1 MTGQAEFHETIEARG
16 GTFPLHGR
24 YDARF
29 RPVVEAFIENFREE
43 EELGAGTSVV
53 LDGETVVDLW
63 GGWARADRSAPWDEH
78 TTVCMMSVAKGVT
91 GICFNTLIDRGLVDP
106 DERVAHYWPEFA
118 QNGKDGITVRMVLD
132 HTAAIPV
139 LTDDVLYPGGF
150 YDYPAY
156 IRALEAQHPLWQP
169 GTRAAYHVHN
179 QGFLL
184 GEIMRRVT
192 GMTVGPFLKQNVAGP
207 LGAEYHIGG
216 MDEGQQAHVAEV
228 LPNTGARLFAAKDQT
243 VPDKP
248 TTPEG
253 WQDGAVLRSFAFLQ
267 NPQEPWHTTMNSPI
281 WRTCEIA
288 SGSGHGNARG
298 VARIYGAV
306 VGEVDGVS
314 LLSKGQLERMIT
326 EQHNQTELL
335 QERPYHQASG
345 VLLNTPEAVYMGPN
359 PRSFGHHGLG
369 GSIGFGDP
377 DARLG
382 FSYCCNQMHAVGTN
396 GPRARRLIE
405 AVYEVVG

>member
-1 MTGQAEFHETIEARG
+1 MA
-16 GTFPLHGR
+16 
-24 YDARF
+24 
-29 RPVVEAFIENFREE
+29 
-43 EELGAGTSVV
+43 
-53 LDGETVVDLW
+53 
-63 GGWARADRSAPWDEH
+63 
-78 TTVCMMSVAKGVT
+78 
-91 GICFNTLIDRGLVDP
+91 IDRGLIDP
-106 DERVAHYWPEFA
+106 NERIATYWPEFA
-118 QNGKDGITVRMVLD
+118 QNGKEDITVRMVLD

-139 LTDDVLYPGGF
+139 LTDDVMYPGGF
-150 YDYPAY
+150 FDYPAY
-156 IRALEAQHPLWQP
+156 IKALEAQHPLWQP

-192 GMTVGPFLKQNVAGP
+192 GMTIGPFLKENVTEP
-207 LGAEYHIGG
+207 LHAEYYIGG
-216 MDEGQQAHVAEV
+216 MDEQQQAHVAEV
-228 LPNTGARLFAAKDQT
+228 LPNTGARLFAAKDAA

-267 NPQEPWHTTMNSPI
+267 NPHEPWHTTMNSPV

-298 VARIYGAV
+298 VARIYGAT
-306 VGEVDGVS
+306 VGEVDGIR
-314 LLSKGQLERMIT
+314 LMSKDRLEAMIT
-326 EQHNQTELL
+326 EQHNQIELL
-335 QERPYHQASG
+335 QERPYHQAMG

-359 PRSFGHHGLG
+359 MRSFGHHGLG

-396 GPRARRLIE
+396 GPRARRLID
-405 AVYEVVG
+405 AVYAAL

>member
-1 MTGQAEFHETIEARG
+1 LGHFDFQETVEARG
-16 GTFPLHGR
+16 GTFTLRGVC
-24 YDARF
+24 DEEFA
-29 RPVVEAFIENFREE
+29 PVFEAFKENFTSED
-43 EELGAGTSVV
+43 ELGAACSVV

-63 GGWARADRSAPWDEH
+63 GGWARADLSQEWDEH

-91 GICFNTLIDRGLVDP
+91 GICFNMAIDRGLIDP
-106 DERVAHYWPEFA
+106 DERIATYWPEFA
-118 QNGKDGITVRMVLD
+118 QNGKEDILVRMALD
-132 HTAAIPV
+132 HTAGIPV
-139 LTDDVLYPGGF
+139 LTDDVMTPGGF
-150 YDYPAY
+150 FDYEAY
-156 IRALEAQHPLWQP
+156 IRALEVQRPLWQP

-184 GEIMRRVT
+184 GEILRRVT
-192 GMTVGPFLKQNVAGP
+192 GQTVGPFLKENVTKP
-207 LGAEYHIGG
+207 LGAEYYIGN
-216 MDEGQQAHVAEV
+216 MDEQQQAHVAEV
-228 LPNTGARLFAAKDQT
+228 LPNTGARLFAAKDQA

-267 NPQEPWHTTMNSPI
+267 NPAEPWHTTMNAPV

-298 VARIYGAV
+298 VARIYGAT
-306 VGEVDGVS
+306 VGEVDGVD
-314 LLSKGQLERMIT
+314 LLSDAQLERMIT

-335 QERPYHQASG
+335 QERPYHQAMG

-359 PRSFGHHGLG
+359 MRSFGHHGLG

-377 DARLG
+377 DAKLG

-396 GPRARRLIE
+396 GPRARRLID
-405 AVYEVVG
+405 ALYSVL